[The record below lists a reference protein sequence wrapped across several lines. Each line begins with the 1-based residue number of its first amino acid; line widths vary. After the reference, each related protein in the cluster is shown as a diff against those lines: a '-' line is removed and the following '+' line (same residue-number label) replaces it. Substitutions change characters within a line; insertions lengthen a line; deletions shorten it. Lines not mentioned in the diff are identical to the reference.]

1 MTNSKE
7 EAAGLAPTPGYRY
20 ADVVGHRLVL
30 AGQVPHDAAGDLV
43 GPGDVAAQVRQCLA
57 NLRSVVSVH
66 GFEWTDIRRLT
77 VYVVGDEDDLSA
89 RQRRRLEQPG
99 GGAQGRPV
107 ARGACAGRS
116 AVDGGRERR
125 PFRRRAH
132 ADLDGRI
139 EERHRAAIA

>member
-1 MTNSKE
+1 MTNAKE

-43 GPGDVAAQVRQCLA
+43 GPGDVAAQARQCLA
-57 NLRSVVSVH
+57 NLRTVVSVH

-89 RQRRRLEQPG
+89 AWAEVVLG
-99 GGAQGRPV
+99 FDGAVPPATLLGV
-107 ARGACAGRS
+107 ALLGHSGQHVEIDAD
-116 AVDGGRERR
+116 VERR
-125 PFRRRAH
+125 PA
-132 ADLDGRI
+132 G
-139 EERHRAAIA
+139 